1 MGPHD
6 RSHRTRGRLITA
18 CLLPL
23 FLAVS
28 CQRADPNT
36 ADGVM
41 TVAGSTSIQP
51 FAEKLAEEFMAERPE
66 LNINIQGGGSSAGVR
81 AAETGAA
88 QLGMSSRNLREKEKG
103 LHETVVAY
111 DGIAVIVHRDNPLQA
126 LSRAQVAGI
135 FAGDFTNWQQIGG
148 ADGSIHFVA
157 REEGSGTRGAFEK
170 MVMGDRD
177 ISLRALVQAS
187 NGAVREIVARDP
199 GSIGYISLGLVDERV
214 KALAVDGAEATRQ
227 SIIAKEYKLVRPFL
241 FLSREEAVGTAKD
254 FIGFI
259 MGPRGQELLAAEGL
273 IPGEQ

>member
-28 CQRADPNT
+28 CQRADPN
-36 ADGVM
+36 AAGGVM
-41 TVAGSTSIQP
+41 TVAGSTSVQP

-81 AAETGAA
+81 AARTGAA

-103 LHETVVAY
+103 LHETVIAY
-111 DGIAVIVHRDNPLQA
+111 DGIAVIVHRSNPLRA
-126 LSRAQVAGI
+126 LSRVQVAGI
-135 FAGDFTNWQQIGG
+135 FAGDYSNWQQVGG
-148 ADGSIHFVA
+148 AEGTIHFVA

-214 KALAVDGAEATRQ
+214 KALAVDGAEATRE
-227 SIIAKEYKLVRPFL
+227 SIIAKEYTLVRPFL
-241 FLSREEAVGTAKD
+241 FLSREEPVGTARD
-254 FIGFI
+254 FIDFI
-259 MGPRGQELLAAEGL
+259 MGPTGQELLSAEGL